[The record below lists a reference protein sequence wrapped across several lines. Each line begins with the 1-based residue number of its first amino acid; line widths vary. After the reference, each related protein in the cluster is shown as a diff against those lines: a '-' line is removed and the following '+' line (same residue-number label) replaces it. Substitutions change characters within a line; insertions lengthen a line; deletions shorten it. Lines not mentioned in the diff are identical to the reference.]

1 MEIRRDIHLKRL
13 IASRHNRLIK
23 VVTGIRRSGKSYLLR
38 VLFKNYLIGNDI
50 KEDHIIELDL
60 ENRRNKKYRD
70 PDSLIEYIDSRM
82 VDEDMYYILLDEIQ
96 LVREF
101 EDVLN
106 SYLSIKNADVYVTGS
121 NSRFLSKDVITEF
134 RGRGEEIHITPLSFA
149 EFSSAHPEKE
159 SYETLQEYL
168 TYGGLPYVCTEPDE
182 QKKISY
188 LQGLFEKTYLTDIK
202 DRYHIRGV
210 EVMDELLNVIA
221 SCIGGLTNP
230 SKIENTFRSVKG
242 IKLNQNTVKE
252 YLDMLEDS
260 FLITRC
266 VRYDIKGRKYID
278 TPQKYYFEDLGLRN
292 ARIGFRQ
299 VEETHLMENLIYN
312 ELRIR
317 GYLVDVGVV
326 PTRVKDADGAY
337 RRSQLEVDFV
347 CNRGSERVYVQS
359 AYRLPTEEKRKQEM
373 ASLLKIDDSFRKIII
388 TEDLIK
394 RHMDENGV
402 EWVNV
407 YDFLK
412 SENL

>member
-1 MEIRRDIHLKRL
+1 MEIKRDLYLKRL
-13 IASRHNRLIK
+13 IASRHNGLIK

-38 VLFKNYLIGNDI
+38 VLFKDYLIETGI
-50 KEDHIIELDL
+50 KKDHIIELDL
-60 ENRRNKKYRD
+60 ENRRNKKFRN
-70 PDSLIEYIDSRM
+70 PDTLLEYIDARI
-82 VDEDMYYILLDEIQ
+82 VDGDMYYILLDEIQ
-96 LVREF
+96 MVSEF

-106 SYLSIKNADVYVTGS
+106 SYLSVNNADVYVTGS

-149 EFSSAHPEKE
+149 EFHSAHPEME
-159 SYETLQEYL
+159 SYQVLQDYL

-182 QKKISY
+182 QKKINY
-188 LQGLFEKTYLTDIK
+188 LQGLFEKTYITDIK
-202 DRYHIRGV
+202 ERYHIRGV
-210 EVMDELLNVIA
+210 EVMDELLNVVA

-242 IKLNQNTVKE
+242 ISLNQNTVKE
-252 YLDMLEDS
+252 YLEMLEDS

-299 VEETHLMENLIYN
+299 IEETHLMENLVYN
-312 ELRIR
+312 ELRLR
-317 GYLVDVGVV
+317 GYLVDVGVM
-326 PTRVKDADGAY
+326 PTRIKDDNGAY
-337 RRSQLEVDFV
+337 RRNVLEVDFV

-359 AYRLPTEEKRKQEM
+359 AYRLPTEEKRRQEM
-373 ASLLKIDDSFRKIII
+373 ASLLKIDDSFRKVII

-394 RHMDENGV
+394 RHLDDNGI

-412 SENL
+412 SEKL

>member
-1 MEIRRDIHLKRL
+1 MEVRRDVHLKRL
-13 IASRHNRLIK
+13 IASRHNGLIK
-23 VVTGIRRSGKSYLLR
+23 VLTGIRRSGKSYLMR
-38 VLFKNYLIGNDI
+38 VLFKNYLIENGI
-50 KEDHIIELDL
+50 REDHIIELDL

-70 PDSLIEYIDSRM
+70 PDALIEYIDSLM
-82 VDEDMYYILLDEIQ
+82 VDADMYYILLDEIQ
-96 LVREF
+96 LVSEF
-101 EDVLN
+101 EDMLN
-106 SYLSIKNADVYVTGS
+106 SYLSIKNADVYVTEA

-149 EFSSAHPEKE
+149 EFSSAHPELE
-159 SYETLQEYL
+159 SYKVLQEYL

-188 LQGLFEKTYLTDIK
+188 LQGLFEKTCLTDIK
-202 DRYHIRGV
+202 ERYHIRGV
-210 EVMDELLNVIA
+210 EVMDELLNVVA
-221 SCIGGLTNP
+221 LCVGSLTNP
-230 SKIENTFRSVKG
+230 SRIENTFRSMKG

-252 YLDMLEDS
+252 YLEMLEDS
-260 FLITRC
+260 FFITRC

-292 ARIGFRQ
+292 VRIGFRQ

-326 PTRVKDADGAY
+326 STRVKDADGAY

-359 AYRLPTEEKRKQEM
+359 AYRLLTEEKRKQEM

-394 RHMDENGV
+394 RHMDENGI

-412 SENL
+412 NEEL

>member
-23 VVTGIRRSGKSYLLR
+23 IVTGIRRSGKSYLLR
-38 VLFKNYLIGNDI
+38 VLFKNYLIDNGI
-50 KEDHIIELDL
+50 KEDHIIELDF

-70 PDSLIEYIDSRM
+70 PDALLEYIDSRI
-82 VDEDMYYILLDEIQ
+82 VDEEMYYILLDEIQ
-96 LVREF
+96 LVSEF

-149 EFSSAHPEKE
+149 EFSSAHLEME
-159 SYETLQEYL
+159 SYEALQEYL

-202 DRYHIRGV
+202 ERYRIRGV

-242 IKLNQNTVKE
+242 IKLNQNTIKE
-252 YLDMLEDS
+252 YLEMLEDS

-373 ASLLKIDDSFRKIII
+373 ASLLKIDDSFHKIII

-412 SENL
+412 SEEL

>member
-23 VVTGIRRSGKSYLLR
+23 IVTGIRRSGKSYLLR
-38 VLFKNYLIGNDI
+38 VLFKNYLIDNGI
-50 KEDHIIELDL
+50 KEDHIIELDF

-70 PDSLIEYIDSRM
+70 PDALLEYIDSRI
-82 VDEDMYYILLDEIQ
+82 VDEEMYYILLDEIQ
-96 LVREF
+96 LVSEF

-149 EFSSAHPEKE
+149 EFSSAHLEME
-159 SYETLQEYL
+159 SYEALQEYL

-202 DRYHIRGV
+202 ERYHIRGI

-242 IKLNQNTVKE
+242 IKLNQNTIKE
-252 YLDMLEDS
+252 YLEMLEDS
-260 FLITRC
+260 FLVTRC

-359 AYRLPTEEKRKQEM
+359 AYRLLTEEKRKQEM

-412 SENL
+412 SEEL

>member
-23 VVTGIRRSGKSYLLR
+23 IVTGIRRSGKSYLLR
-38 VLFKNYLIGNDI
+38 VLFKNYLIDNGI
-50 KEDHIIELDL
+50 KEDHIIELDF

-70 PDSLIEYIDSRM
+70 PDALLEYIDSRI
-82 VDEDMYYILLDEIQ
+82 VDEEMYYILLDEIQ
-96 LVREF
+96 LVSEF

-149 EFSSAHPEKE
+149 EFSSAHLEME
-159 SYETLQEYL
+159 SYEALQEYL

-202 DRYHIRGV
+202 ERYRIRGV

-242 IKLNQNTVKE
+242 IKLNQNTIKE
-252 YLDMLEDS
+252 YLEMLEDS

-337 RRSQLEVDFV
+337 RRSQLEVEFV

-373 ASLLKIDDSFRKIII
+373 ASLLKIDDSFRKITI

-412 SENL
+412 SEEL

>member
-1 MEIRRDIHLKRL
+1 MEIKRDVHLKRL
-13 IASRHNRLIK
+13 IASRHNGLIK

-38 VLFKNYLIGNDI
+38 VLFKNYLIEDGI
-50 KEDHIIELDL
+50 KNDHIIELDL

-70 PDSLIEYIDSRM
+70 PDALIEYIDSRM
-82 VDEDMYYILLDEIQ
+82 TDEEMYYILLDEIQ
-96 LVREF
+96 LVNEF

-106 SYLSIKNADVYVTGS
+106 SYLSIKNSDVYVTGS

-149 EFSSAHPEKE
+149 EYSSAHPELE
-159 SYETLQEYL
+159 SYKVLQEYL

-182 QKKISY
+182 QKKINY

-202 DRYHIRGV
+202 ERYHIRGV
-210 EVMDELLNVIA
+210 EVMDELLNVVA

-252 YLDMLEDS
+252 YLEMLEDS
-260 FLITRC
+260 FLISRC

-299 VEETHLMENLIYN
+299 VEETHLMENLIFN
-312 ELRIR
+312 ELRLR
-317 GYLVDVGVV
+317 GYLVDVGMVS
-326 PTRVKDADGAY
+326 TRVKDEDGAY

-347 CNRGSERVYVQS
+347 CNRGSERVYIQS

-373 ASLLKIDDSFRKIII
+373 ASLLKINDSFRKIII

-412 SENL
+412 SESL

>member
-23 VVTGIRRSGKSYLLR
+23 IVTGIRRSGKSYLLR
-38 VLFKNYLIGNDI
+38 VLFKNYLIDNGI
-50 KEDHIIELDL
+50 KEDHIIELDF

-70 PDSLIEYIDSRM
+70 PDALLEYIDSRI
-82 VDEDMYYILLDEIQ
+82 VDEEMYYILLDEIQ
-96 LVREF
+96 LVSEF

-149 EFSSAHPEKE
+149 EFSSAHLEME
-159 SYETLQEYL
+159 SYEALQEYL

-202 DRYHIRGV
+202 ERYRIRGV

-242 IKLNQNTVKE
+242 IKLNQNTIKE
-252 YLDMLEDS
+252 YLEMLEDS

-337 RRSQLEVDFV
+337 RRSQLEVEFV

-412 SENL
+412 SEEL

>member
-1 MEIRRDIHLKRL
+1 MEIRRDIHLRRL
-13 IASRHNRLIK
+13 IASQHNGLIK
-23 VVTGIRRSGKSYLLR
+23 VVTGIRRCGKSYLLR
-38 VLFKNYLIGNDI
+38 VLFKNYLIENGV
-50 KEDHIIELDL
+50 KENHIIELDL

-70 PDSLIEYIDSRM
+70 PDTLIEYIDELMIDS
-82 VDEDMYYILLDEIQ
+82 DMYYILLDEIQ
-96 LVREF
+96 LVDEF

-106 SYLSIKNADVYVTGS
+106 SYLSIRNADIYVTGS

-149 EFSSAHPEKE
+149 EFCSAHPKME
-159 SYETLQEYL
+159 SYKALQEYL

-202 DRYHIRGV
+202 ERYHIRG
-210 EVMDELLNVIA
+210 EEAMDDLLNVIA

-230 SKIENTFRSVKG
+230 SKIENTFRSIKG
-242 IKLNQNTVKE
+242 VKLNQNTIKT
-252 YLDMLEDS
+252 YLEMLEDS
-260 FLITRC
+260 FLITC
-266 VRYDIKGRKYID
+266 CIRYDIKGRKYID

-299 VEETHLMENLIYN
+299 IEETHLMENLIFN

-326 PTRVKDADGAY
+326 PTRTKDADGAY

-347 CNRGSERVYVQS
+347 CNRGSERIYVQS
-359 AYRLPTEEKRKQEM
+359 AYRLPSEEKRKQEM
-373 ASLLKIDDSFRKIII
+373 SSLLKIDDSFRKIII
-388 TEDLIK
+388 TESLIK
-394 RHMDENGV
+394 HHMDEYGV
-402 EWVNV
+402 EWINV

-412 SENL
+412 SERL